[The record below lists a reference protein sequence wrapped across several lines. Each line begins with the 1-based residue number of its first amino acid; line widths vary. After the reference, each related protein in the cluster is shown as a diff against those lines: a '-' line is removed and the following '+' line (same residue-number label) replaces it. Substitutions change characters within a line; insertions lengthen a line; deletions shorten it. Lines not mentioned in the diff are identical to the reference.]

1 MRNIDVNE
9 AIDQSPF
16 GRFQWMVVA
25 LCGVLLV
32 VDGYDVFVA
41 GTVLPTLIAE
51 WGLTKPQAGALQ
63 AWALFGMMFGAL
75 GLGSLADRI
84 GRKKGVAIS
93 FVLFTSATVLTGF
106 ANTPEQFKI
115 FRFIAGLGC
124 GGLMPNAVALMNE
137 YAPKRLRGTMVAIM
151 FSGYSVGGMVAA
163 ALGIG
168 LIPEFGWKP
177 MFFIAAVP
185 LLLFPLVL
193 WKLPES
199 LGFLIRQ
206 GKQDEARRI
215 FAKINPDAPLGPDD
229 RLVFSETKGA
239 SASVAELFRHG
250 RSLPTLMLWASFFCC
265 LLLVYLLSSWLPKV
279 LQEAGYAERASL
291 LSLFALNFGG
301 MAGAI
306 AGGWLGDRLG
316 LPKVVIGYFAAAAL
330 SIALIGA
337 NPAPALLFLLV
348 FVAGATTIGT
358 QILLYASVAQLYNLS
373 VRSTGL
379 GWASGVGRIGA
390 IVGPTIGG
398 VLLARELPLG
408 QNFLIFAI
416 PAAIA
421 ALAMLVY
428 ALSNPRAGDAARP
441 VTPDDGRGQASG
453 TDATL
458 VSKA

>member
-1 MRNIDVNE
+1 MRSIDVSE
-9 AIDQSPF
+9 AIDQGPF

-25 LCGVLLV
+25 LCGALLI

-75 GLGSLADRI
+75 ILGPLADRI

-93 FVLFTSATVLTGF
+93 FVLFTSATVMTGF
-106 ANTPEQFKI
+106 ANSPEQFKI

-137 YAPKRLRGTMVAIM
+137 YAPKRLRGTMVALM

-163 ALGIG
+163 GLGIG
-168 LIPEFGWKP
+168 LIPSFGWQP

-185 LLLFPLVL
+185 LLLLPLVL

-206 GKQDEARRI
+206 GKQDEAKRI
-215 FAKINPDAPLGPDD
+215 FAKVSGTPLGTED
-229 RLVFSETKGA
+229 RLVFSEAKGS

-250 RSLPTLMLWASFFCC
+250 RTLRTLMLWVSFFCC

-291 LSLFALNFGG
+291 LSLFSLNFGG

-306 AGGWLGDRLG
+306 AGGWMGDRFG
-316 LPKVVIGYFAAAAL
+316 LPKVVVGFFAAAAV
-330 SIALIGA
+330 SIALIGF
-337 NPAPALLFLLV
+337 NPAAGLLFLLV

-373 VRSTGL
+373 VRGAGL

-390 IVGPTIGG
+390 IVGPTFGG

-408 QNFLIFAI
+408 QNFVIFAI
-416 PAAIA
+416 PAVIS
-421 ALAMLVY
+421 ALAMLVF
-428 ALSNPRAGDAARP
+428 ALSNGRARDAAQLAP
-441 VTPDDGRGQASG
+441 A
-453 TDATL
+453 
-458 VSKA
+458 

>member
-1 MRNIDVNE
+1 MRDIEVSE
-9 AIDQSPF
+9 AIDDGPF

-25 LCGVLLV
+25 LCGALLI

-75 GLGSLADRI
+75 ILGPLADRI

-93 FVLFTSATVLTGF
+93 FALFTSATVMTGF
-106 ANTPEQFKI
+106 ASTPEQFKV

-137 YAPKRLRGTMVAIM
+137 YAPKRLRGTMVALM

-163 ALGIG
+163 GLGIG
-168 LIPEFGWKP
+168 LIPAFGWQP
-177 MFFIAAVP
+177 MFFIAALP
-185 LLLFPLVL
+185 LALLPLIL
-193 WKLPES
+193 WRLPES

-206 GKQDEARRI
+206 GRQDEARRI
-215 FAKINPDAPLGPDD
+215 FARIAPAVALSADD
-229 RLVFSETKGA
+229 RLVFTEARGA
-239 SASVAELFRHG
+239 PASVAELFRHG
-250 RSLPTLMLWASFFCC
+250 RALRTLMLWLSFFCC

-279 LQEAGYAERASL
+279 LQEAGYAQRASL
-291 LSLFALNFGG
+291 LSLFSLNFGG

-306 AGGWLGDRLG
+306 MGGRMGDRFG
-316 LPKVVIGYFAAAAL
+316 LPKVVVGFFAAAAL
-330 SIALIGA
+330 SIALIGM
-337 NPAPALLFLLV
+337 NPAPGLLFALI

-373 VRSTGL
+373 VRGAGL

-390 IVGPTIGG
+390 IVGPTLGG

-416 PAAIA
+416 PAAVSAVAMMVFAFSNERQRNRMRLA
-421 ALAMLVY
+421 AA
-428 ALSNPRAGDAARP
+428 
-441 VTPDDGRGQASG
+441 
-453 TDATL
+453 
-458 VSKA
+458 

>member
-1 MRNIDVNE
+1 MRTIDVNE

-16 GRFQWMVVA
+16 GQFQWLVVA
-25 LCGVLLV
+25 LCGTLLV

-41 GTVLPTLIAE
+41 GTVLPTLIQE

-75 GLGSLADRI
+75 ILGPLADRI

-93 FVLFTSATVLTGF
+93 FALFTSATVLTGF
-106 ANTPEQFKI
+106 ADTPGQFKV

-137 YAPKRLRGTMVAIM
+137 YAPKRLRGTMVALM

-163 ALGIG
+163 GLGIG
-168 LIPEFGWKP
+168 LIPSFGWQP

-185 LLLFPLVL
+185 LLLLPLIL
-193 WKLPES
+193 WRLPES
-199 LGFLIRQ
+199 LGFLIKQ
-206 GKQDEARRI
+206 GKQEEAKRI
-215 FAKINPDAPLGPDD
+215 FAKINPATPLAADD
-229 RLVFSETKGA
+229 RLIFTEVKGA

-250 RSLPTLMLWASFFCC
+250 RLLRTLMLWLSFFCC

-291 LSLFALNFGG
+291 LSLFSLNFGG

-306 AGGWLGDRLG
+306 MGGRLGDRFG
-316 LPKVVIGYFAAAAL
+316 LPRVVVGFFAAAAL
-330 SIALIGA
+330 SIALIGV
-337 NPAPALLFLLV
+337 NPAPELLFALI

-390 IVGPTIGG
+390 IVGPTMGG
-398 VLLARELPLG
+398 VLLAKELPLG
-408 QNFLIFAI
+408 QNFLIFAL

-421 ALAMLVY
+421 TLAMMIF
-428 ALSNPRAGDAARP
+428 ALSNARSTER
-441 VTPDDGRGQASG
+441 VQL
-453 TDATL
+453 AT
-458 VSKA
+458 V

>member
-9 AIDQSPF
+9 AIDSHPF
-16 GRFQWMVVA
+16 GGFQWTVVA
-25 LCGVLLV
+25 LCALLLI

-51 WGLTKPQAGALQ
+51 WGLSKPQAGALQ

-75 GLGSLADRI
+75 VFGPLADRI
-84 GRKKGVAIS
+84 GRKKGIAIS
-93 FVLFTSATVLTGF
+93 FMLFTVSTLFTGF
-106 ANTPEQFKI
+106 AASPDQFKV

-137 YAPKRLRGTMVAIM
+137 YAPKRLRGTMVALM

-163 ALGIG
+163 GLGIG
-168 LIPEFGWKP
+168 LIPQYGWQP

-185 LLLFPLVL
+185 LVMLPFIL
-193 WKLPES
+193 WQLPES

-206 GKQDEARRI
+206 GDQAKAKRI
-215 FAKINPDAPLGPDD
+215 YAKIDPAARLGEND

-239 SASVAELFRHG
+239 SASVAELFRHQ
-250 RSLPTLMLWASFFCC
+250 RSLRTLMLWVAFFCC

-279 LQEAGYAERASL
+279 LQEAGYAEKASL
-291 LSLFALNFGG
+291 LSLFSLNFGG
-301 MAGAI
+301 MVGAI
-306 AGGWLGDRLG
+306 AGGRLGDRFG
-316 LPKVVIGYFAAAAL
+316 LPKVVVGFFLAAAV
-330 SIALIGA
+330 SIALIGY
-337 NPAPALLFLLV
+337 NPPAGILFLMV

-390 IVGPTIGG
+390 IVGPTLGG
-398 VLLARELPLG
+398 VLLAQQLPLQ
-408 QNFLIFAI
+408 QNFLIFAV
-416 PAAIA
+416 PAAVS
-421 ALAMLVY
+421 ALAMVVF
-428 ALSNPRAGDAARP
+428 AVSNARRESA
-441 VTPDDGRGQASG
+441 VQLAM
-453 TDATL
+453 
-458 VSKA
+458 V

>member
-1 MRNIDVNE
+1 MRNIDVSE
-9 AIDQSPF
+9 AIDKSPF

-25 LCGVLLV
+25 LCGTLLV

-75 GLGSLADRI
+75 VFGPLADRI
-84 GRKKGVAIS
+84 GRKKGIGIS
-93 FVLFTSATVLTGF
+93 FLLFTSATLLTGF
-106 ANTPEQFKI
+106 ADTPGQFKV

-137 YAPKRLRGTMVAIM
+137 YAPRRLRGTMVALM

-163 ALGIG
+163 CLGIG
-168 LIPEFGWKP
+168 IIPSLGWQP
-177 MFFIAAVP
+177 MFFVAALP
-185 LLLFPLVL
+185 LLLLPLIL
-193 WKLPES
+193 WRLPES

-206 GKQDEARRI
+206 GKQDQARRI
-215 FAKINPDAPLGPDD
+215 FARIAPEALATGDT
-229 RLVFSETKGA
+229 LVFTESKA
-239 SASVAELFRHG
+239 ARASVAELFRHQQAL
-250 RSLPTLMLWASFFCC
+250 RTLMLWIAFFCC

-291 LSLFALNFGG
+291 LSLFSLNFGG

-306 AGGWLGDRLG
+306 AGGWLGDRFG
-316 LPKVVIGYFAAAAL
+316 LPKVVIGFFAAAAL

-337 NPAPALLFLLV
+337 TPASGLLFALV

-358 QILLYASVAQLYNLS
+358 QILLYASVAQLYTLS
-373 VRSTGL
+373 IRSTGL
-379 GWASGVGRIGA
+379 GWASGVGRVGA
-390 IVGPTIGG
+390 IVGPTLGG
-398 VLLARELPLG
+398 ALLARQLPLQ

-416 PAAIA
+416 PAAISA
-421 ALAMLVY
+421 VAMLVF
-428 ALSNPRAGDAARP
+428 ALSNARRAETASLAA
-441 VTPDDGRGQASG
+441 A
-453 TDATL
+453 
-458 VSKA
+458 